1 MNPQLQNIL
10 EQDAVIVQQAMEVS
24 NIVLGIDSANKYDL
38 LAGNG
43 QKVGTAAEI
52 SGGAGG
58 FIVRQLFN
66 NKRPCT
72 VQFFDTQGQ
81 EIGKA
86 KKPFRFF
93 FSEMAAISND
103 IEVGS
108 VRRRSFIRR
117 NYTISVGGNV
127 QFDIQSSLFQW
138 KRIKFDVTRNGV
150 VVATIAKKFEGFMKM
165 AFTQA
170 DNFSIQFHDKN
181 LTLEE
186 RYTLFMT
193 LFLIDFDVFEQQK

>member
-1 MNPQLQNIL
+1 MNPQLQNL
-10 EQDAVIVQQAMEVS
+10 LGQDSIIVQQSMEALS
-24 NIVLGIDSANKYDL
+24 IAFGIDKANKYDIF
-38 LAGNG
+38 AANG
-43 QKVGTAAEI
+43 QKVGTAEEV

-58 FIVRQLFN
+58 FIIRQLFN
-66 NKRPCT
+66 SSRPCT

-81 EIGKA
+81 VIGQA

-93 FSEMAAISND
+93 FSEMAAIGDN

-108 VRRRSFIRR
+108 VRRRSFFLR

-138 KRIKFDVTRNGV
+138 RRVRFDVTRNGV

-186 RYTLFMT
+186 RYTLFVT
-193 LFLIDFDVFEQQK
+193 LFLIDFDVFEQK